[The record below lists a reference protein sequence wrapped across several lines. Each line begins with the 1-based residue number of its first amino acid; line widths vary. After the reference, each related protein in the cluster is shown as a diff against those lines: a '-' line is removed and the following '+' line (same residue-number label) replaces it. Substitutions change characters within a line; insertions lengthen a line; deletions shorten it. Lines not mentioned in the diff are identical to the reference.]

1 MSGSAI
7 TFYLKE
13 IIPDKEAF
21 KNFLTEFEVVDITVP
36 ENEIFADYLFKI
48 LFRKY
53 HNSNVQYDTPDDF
66 KSDLANI
73 LEDSFFKF
81 KKQVDLS
88 KKIAELTDE
97 ELLTMTTAL
106 ANSANNPNSKPVD
119 PTKPFEF
126 VGAQA
131 FTLAKNGKFQAYLTA
146 LNNIPTKLIDEML
159 LSVRGLFKTFIPNQI
174 YVYREEI

>member
-7 TFYLKE
+7 TFYFKE
-13 IIPDKEAF
+13 LIPNKEAF
-21 KNFLTEFEVVDITVP
+21 KSFLSEFDVCDMTVP
-36 ENEIFADYLFKI
+36 ENEIFANYLFKI

-53 HNSNVQYDTPDDF
+53 HNSNVQYDTPEDF
-66 KSDLANI
+66 KCDFANI
-73 LEDSFFKF
+73 LEDSFDKF
-81 KKQVDLS
+81 KRQIDLS
-88 KKIAELTDE
+88 KKIVELTDE

-106 ANSANNPNSKPVD
+106 ANSANNPNAKPVD

-159 LSVRGLFKTFIPNQI
+159 LACRGLFKTFISNQI
-174 YVYREEI
+174 YIYRGE